1 MDDRALTTVSD
12 TLASGDCLL
21 LVLSRRRKTA
31 RDEFTKASVRPV
43 VVQDRP
49 VYQFTFHFPD
59 RVTHENLNRPEAV
72 KRALRLMAETFQDA
86 ALYTPSADFSL
97 RATGDGS
104 FRCKSGPP
112 TKSAEPSPAHN
123 RAKEYL
129 IPEGVPCPFLVEIG
143 VMTAEGRVK
152 SAMTHKFRQ
161 INRFLE
167 LVDDIIPSL
176 PAGRELRIVDFG
188 CGKSYLTFALH
199 HLLTSIHGREVRI
212 IGLDRKADVIRH
224 CAGIAGRLGCRG
236 LEFREG
242 DIADHCETEPV
253 DLAVSLHACDT
264 ATDDALAQ
272 ALRWQTRVILAV
284 PCCQHELAK
293 TIGSRELAPLLRHGI
308 VQERFAALA
317 TDALRSLV
325 LDMCGYA
332 TQVVEF
338 IDLEHTAKNLLI
350 RAVRREHVDPALR
363 AARRA
368 EYESLKHLLG
378 IETPYLERIFGTAL
392 LDEPASGGRAPI
404 R

>member
-1 MDDRALTTVSD
+1 
-12 TLASGDCLL
+12 
-21 LVLSRRRKTA
+21 
-31 RDEFTKASVRPV
+31 
-43 VVQDRP
+43 
-49 VYQFTFHFPD
+49 
-59 RVTHENLNRPEAV
+59 
-72 KRALRLMAETFQDA
+72 
-86 ALYTPSADFSL
+86 
-97 RATGDGS
+97 
-104 FRCKSGPP
+104 
-112 TKSAEPSPAHN
+112 
-123 RAKEYL
+123 
-129 IPEGVPCPFLVEIG
+129 
-143 VMTAEGRVK
+143 MTAEGRVK

-167 LVDDIIPSL
+167 LVDDIVPSL

-199 HLLTSIHGREVRI
+199 HLLTNIHGRQVRI

-224 CAGIAGRLGCRG
+224 CTEIAGRLDCRG

-242 DIADHCETEPV
+242 DIVAHHEDEPV

-293 TIGSRELAPLLRHGI
+293 TIDSRDLAPLLRHGI
-308 VQERFAALA
+308 LHERFAALA

-325 LDMCGYA
+325 LEICGYA

-350 RAVRREHVDPALR
+350 RAVRREQTDPALLT
-363 AARRA
+363 ARLT
-368 EYESLKHLLG
+368 EYQSLKRNLG
-378 IETPYLERIFGTAL
+378 IETPNLERAL
-392 LDEPASGGRAPI
+392 GPARFEPAPEPGRDVCDSP
-404 R
+404 REVQEGTK